1 MLRAAGSPKPGVLSS
16 PEKAESTGKWS
27 PESGL
32 RDGANIWVANFG
44 SNNVIRLR
52 ASDGAV
58 LGIFGVGTGP
68 IGIAFDGA
76 NIRAAGSGQLRG
88 QRARRGA
95 ARTRSEEPGRRG
107 RACLRNKSTG

>member
-1 MLRAAGSPKPGVLSS
+1 
-16 PEKAESTGKWS
+16 
-27 PESGL
+27 
-32 RDGANIWVANFG
+32 
-44 SNNVIRLR
+44 VIRLR

-95 ARTRSEEPGRRG
+95 ARTRSEEPGWRG
-107 RACLRNKSTG
+107 SRLPSKQSTG